1 MISAV
6 VDSPN
11 PGPTAPNEFSLEI
24 YRKVLAVF
32 YVEERMR
39 VFARQGKCSFV
50 ASSRGH
56 EVTQA
61 TIVSLL
67 KPGYDWFF
75 PYYRSKGT
83 AIGLGLPLKDVFL
96 GMLGRAGDPNSGGFN

>member
-1 MISAV
+1 MNSAV
-6 VDSPN
+6 VDSLDFESI
-11 PGPTAPNEFSLEI
+11 APNAFSLGL

-32 YVEERMR
+32 YVEERMK

-67 KPGYDWFF
+67 RPGYDWFF
-75 PYYRSKGT
+75 PY
-83 AIGLGLPLKDVFL
+83 
-96 GMLGRAGDPNSGGFN
+96 

>member
-1 MISAV
+1 MISTI
-6 VDSPN
+6 VDSRN
-11 PGPTAPNEFSLEI
+11 LGPTAPNEFSLEI

-32 YVEERMR
+32 YIEERMR

-67 KPGYDWFF
+67 KPGMTGSF
-75 PYYRSKGT
+75 PITALKVLRS
-83 AIGLGLPLKDVFL
+83 GLAS
-96 GMLGRAGDPNSGGFN
+96 R